1 MIKKINI
8 KALIISI
15 AIPLLIGFLA
25 GQVSADSMSQYQ
37 TLVQPP
43 LSPPAF
49 LFPLVWTIL
58 YVLMGISFYL
68 IWRAM
73 GFDKSRAYLL
83 YALQLF
89 FNFAWTFIFFNQ
101 QMYLAAFIWLI
112 ALWLIVLAMIKS
124 FAKIDKRAAYLQIPY
139 LLWLTFA
146 AYLNLAIYILN

>member
-1 MIKKINI
+1 MIKKINF

-25 GQVSADSMSQYQ
+25 GKISADSMSQYQ
-37 TLVQPP
+37 NLIQPA
-43 LSPPAF
+43 LAPPGF

-89 FNFAWTFIFFNQ
+89 FNFGWTFIFFNQ
-101 QMYLAAFIWLI
+101 NMYLAAFIWLI
-112 ALWLIVLAMIKS
+112 ALWFIVFAMIKS
-124 FAKIDKRAAYLQIPY
+124 FAQIDKRAAYLQIPY

-146 AYLNLAIYILN
+146 AYLNLAIYLLN